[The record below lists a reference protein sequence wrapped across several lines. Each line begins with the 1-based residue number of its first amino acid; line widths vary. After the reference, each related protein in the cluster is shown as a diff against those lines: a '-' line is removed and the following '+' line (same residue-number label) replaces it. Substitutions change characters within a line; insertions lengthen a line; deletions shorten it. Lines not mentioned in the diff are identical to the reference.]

1 MHKMTSQ
8 WNDVV
13 LRIVQLMIHLE
24 FLLAP
29 CRAAET
35 PLSTFQVARGVSAA
49 SDREPEP
56 SVMVACMNND
66 YELLGQK
73 LKPPRNPNFK
83 NANRVTP
90 LYVAASKGNL
100 N

>member
-1 MHKMTSQ
+1 MRQKLHFPLSK
-8 WNDVV
+8 
-13 LRIVQLMIHLE
+13 LRVE
-24 FLLAP
+24 FLLP
-29 CRAAET
+29 
-35 PLSTFQVARGVSAA
+35 
-49 SDREPEP
+49 DREPEP

-100 N
+100 H